1 MLYDLQKK
9 MIDEKGKPFEHNDD
23 HYYYIIHQIV
33 LKNYIVFQIG
43 RNVIIVKPF
52 GNCENETENDSFNY
66 TKSFTINITEE
77 HNETLVIP
85 GGKCKNDTKNDSNNN
100 SDNDNGDILE
110 RKSITFHDLDNSSPF
125 PNDLIVTHEF
135 QKVRNDT
142 NSIKHLRQHN
152 SPSIKMENLGIYI
165 NSFINYNLKF

>member
-9 MIDEKGKPFEHNDD
+9 MIDEKGKPFKHNDD
-23 HYYYIIHQIV
+23 HYYYIIHPDHI
-33 LKNYIVFQIG
+33 KNYIVFQNG
-43 RNVIIVKPF
+43 TKCDNSS

-142 NSIKHLRQHN
+142 NSTKHLRQHN

-165 NSFINYNLKF
+165 N